1 MTDLSTH
8 YRLLLGLDETWRV
21 ADVHLSME
29 ENRVVIQLEHCGGK
43 LSCPECGKSCSQS
56 DLAPE
61 RSWRHLDTMQFETV
75 LKARIPRC
83 QCDECGVKTTAV
95 SWAEKH
101 SRFTMMFE
109 AFAIEVLKACSNV
122 ERARVLLRL
131 TWERAHAILQRAVDR
146 GLKRR
151 STAEVEHVGMDEK
164 SFLKGQSYVTLMT
177 DIGGQHVLDV
187 SEGRTE
193 ESADEL
199 WEKLPETRQKQ
210 IKAVAMDMWPA
221 YINSAQAKVPDADI
235 VHDKFHIAK
244 HLNEAVDQVRR
255 AENKQL
261 RAQQDD
267 TLTGSRQLWLF
278 NEKNLSDRQLDVFTK
293 LKNQNLKTSKAW
305 ALKEQLRSM
314 WTYCSR
320 GWAQRYF
327 SKWYDWAT
335 RSQLRPYR
343 SRCRAS

>member
-1 MTDLSTH
+1 M
-8 YRLLLGLDETWRV
+8 
-21 ADVHLSME
+21 
-29 ENRVVIQLEHCGGK
+29 
-43 LSCPECGKSCSQS
+43 
-56 DLAPE
+56 
-61 RSWRHLDTMQFETV
+61 
-75 LKARIPRC
+75 
-83 QCDECGVKTTAV
+83 
-95 SWAEKH
+95 
-101 SRFTMMFE
+101 
-109 AFAIEVLKACSNV
+109 
-122 ERARVLLRL
+122 LRL
-131 TWERAHAILQRAVDR
+131 TWERANAILQRAVDR
-146 GLKRR
+146 GLERR

-177 DIGGQHVLDV
+177 DIDGQRVLDV

-199 WEKLPETRQKQ
+199 WEKLPETQQKK

-278 NEKNLSDRQLDVFTK
+278 NEKNLSDQQLDVFTN
-293 LKNQNLKTSKAW
+293 LKNLNLKTSKAW

-314 WTYCSR
+314 WTYCTR

-335 RSQLRPYR
+335 RSRLTPIIKAAKRIKNHLPNVMNYFKHFITNSTSEGFNSKIQSIKAAARGFKHFKNYR
-343 SRCRAS
+343 YRILFFCGKLHLEPDL